1 MRKVQSDPK
10 PSPRLDPQRPRAV
23 QEKSD
28 KTFFLLCREV
38 ASERRV
44 SSELERKS
52 QFKEAFYEIRFA
64 IFIFVWNFNK
74 SSIQSL

>member
-10 PSPRLDPQRPRAV
+10 PSSRLNAQRPCAVEKKATKRFLSCRAI
-23 QEKSD
+23 
-28 KTFFLLCREV
+28 

-52 QFKEAFYEIRFA
+52 QFKDAFYEIRFA

-74 SSIQSL
+74 RSIQSL